1 MKNPP
6 RRAVSVMLTRGD
18 EVLLVRRS
26 PRLKAFAN
34 LWAFPGGTLS
44 PADRDTPVT
53 GAGDTEEAA
62 RIAAAVREVFEETG
76 VFLGAGG
83 RELPPAAWDA
93 MRRGLLSGETG
104 LPAILERSGA
114 EIAASRFAPVE
125 DLVTPESAPFR
136 FDTRFYRLPLPE
148 GTEPAVWPGEIV
160 DAAMRTPEAALD
172 AWLRGE
178 MALAPPIIGLLERW
192 SPDDAVFR
200 DRNREEG
207 RRRPAVRYSPGI
219 AVIPCRTR
227 TLPPAT
233 HTNAVLVGTARR
245 YLVDPAAERR
255 AEREMLFEM
264 VDRLLGPGD
273 RIEGVL
279 VTHHHPDHIG
289 SVAAASARYGVP
301 AGAHPETLARI
312 PAPPGGVRELGE
324 GDVLDLGDAPDG
336 SPGWT
341 LGVRFVPGHAPGHL
355 AFVESRYGA
364 MVAGDMVS
372 SLSSILISPEDGDL
386 GQYMD
391 SLRRLAAECRG
402 VVYPGHGVPVVA
414 GADLLRGQLQHR
426 EAREARVLEALG
438 AEPASL
444 RAIGL
449 RVYPTSE
456 VPRVGPGRRL
466 AEMALTS
473 GLRKLECEGRARRKG
488 RKWGLR
494 ETPAD
499 GAANV
504 KRGAAEPSSAPGGS
518 G

>member
-1 MKNPP
+1 MAASP
-6 RRAVSVMLTRGD
+6 RSAVSVMLTRGD
-18 EVLLVRRS
+18 QVLLVRRS
-26 PRLKAFAN
+26 PELRAFAN

-44 PADRDTPVT
+44 PADRETPVT
-53 GAGDTEEAA
+53 GAGDAEEAA
-62 RIAAAVREVFEETG
+62 RIATAVREVFEETG
-76 VFLGAGG
+76 VFLGRGG
-83 RELPPAAWDA
+83 RELPPAAWEG
-93 MRRGLLSGETG
+93 MRRGLLSGDTG

-148 GTEPAVWPGEIV
+148 RAEPAVWPGEIV
-160 DAAMRTPEAALD
+160 DAAMRTPEAALE

-200 DRNREEG
+200 DRNREAG
-207 RRRPAVRYSPGI
+207 RRRPAVRYSPGV

-233 HTNAVLVGTARR
+233 HTNAILVGTARR

-255 AEREMLFEM
+255 VEREMLFGM

-273 RIEGVL
+273 RLAGIL

-289 SVAAASARYGVP
+289 SVAAASSRYRVP
-301 AGAHPETLARI
+301 VGAHPETLSRI
-312 PAPPGGVRELGE
+312 PRAPGGTRPLGE
-324 GDVLDLGDAPDG
+324 GDTLDLGEAPDG

-386 GQYMD
+386 GDYME
-391 SLRRLAAECRG
+391 SLRRLADECRG

-414 GADLLRGQLQHR
+414 GADLLRGQIRHR
-426 EAREARVLEALG
+426 EAREVRVLAALNTR
-438 AEPASL
+438 PATL

-449 RVYPTSE
+449 KVYPTSE
-456 VPRVGPGRRL
+456 VPRAGPGRRL
-466 AEMALTS
+466 AEVALTS
-473 GLRKLECEGRARRKG
+473 GLLKLEREGRARRKG
-488 RKWGLR
+488 RKWGLP
-494 ETPAD
+494 ETPGD
-499 GAANV
+499 
-504 KRGAAEPSSAPGGS
+504 
-518 G
+518 